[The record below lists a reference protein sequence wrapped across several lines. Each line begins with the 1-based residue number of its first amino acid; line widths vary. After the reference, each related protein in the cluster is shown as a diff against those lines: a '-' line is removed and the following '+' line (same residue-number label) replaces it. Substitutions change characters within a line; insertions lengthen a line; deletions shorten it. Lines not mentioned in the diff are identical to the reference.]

1 MQEKIKK
8 ILLKKD
14 KSKIVCLTAYS
25 KQIAKILDKY
35 CDIILVGDSMA
46 NVLYGYKNTHKI
58 SLENIIQHANS
69 VRTGVKK
76 SLLVSDMPKGTYE
89 KSPSLGL
96 KNARKILKLTNCD
109 ALKLEGGTKIIK
121 LIKIL
126 VKNKIPVMSHI
137 GLQPQ
142 NISDKKKFKVL
153 GKTSKEEKKI
163 INDLISVE
171 KAGSFAVVLESVSE
185 SFAKKINKI
194 SNIPVIGIGASKN
207 CNGQILVTEDLLG
220 LFNRS
225 PKFVKRYESLR
236 IKIKRAVQKY
246 YKDVVKGQFPGKN
259 NIYR

>member
-1 MQEKIKK
+1 
-8 ILLKKD
+8 
-14 KSKIVCLTAYS
+14 
-25 KQIAKILDKY
+25 
-35 CDIILVGDSMA
+35 
-46 NVLYGYKNTHKI
+46 
-58 SLENIIQHANS
+58 
-69 VRTGVKK
+69 
-76 SLLVSDMPKGTYE
+76 
-89 KSPSLGL
+89 
-96 KNARKILKLTNCD
+96 
-109 ALKLEGGTKIIK
+109 
-121 LIKIL
+121 
-126 VKNKIPVMSHI
+126 MSHI